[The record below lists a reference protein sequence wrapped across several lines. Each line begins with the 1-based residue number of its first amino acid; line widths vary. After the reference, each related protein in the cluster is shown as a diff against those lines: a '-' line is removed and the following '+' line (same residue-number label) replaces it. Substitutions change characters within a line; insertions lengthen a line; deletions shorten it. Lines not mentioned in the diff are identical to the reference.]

1 MEIKKLI
8 PVKVYPE
15 TPDQPGQEQ
24 TVYDDIPFDD
34 EDDVNEISPKEYR
47 TVINRIEDPNDTDDS
62 IFPRVITDT
71 P

>member
-15 TPDQPGQEQ
+15 TTDQTGQEQ

-34 EDDVNEISPKEYR
+34 EDDVNDISPKEYR